1 MYIFFKNKYIK
12 NEIFNIFNYI
22 NEGRIIMAKFENVY
36 LKLISEMNENINNK
50 NIRIIPTG
58 LTTEKDY
65 EIMKSVMRSV
75 I

>member
-1 MYIFFKNKYIK
+1 
-12 NEIFNIFNYI
+12 
-22 NEGRIIMAKFENVY
+22 MAKFKNVY

-50 NIRIIPTG
+50 NLRIIPTG

-65 EIMKSVMRSV
+65 EIMKNVMRSV

>member
-12 NEIFNIFNYI
+12 NLIFNIFNYL
-22 NEGRIIMAKFENVY
+22 NEGIIIMSKFKNVY

-50 NIRIIPTG
+50 NLRIIPTG
-58 LTTEKDY
+58 LTAEKDY
-65 EIMKSVMRSV
+65 EIMKNVMRSV

>member
-12 NEIFNIFNYI
+12 NLIFNIFNYL
-22 NEGRIIMAKFENVY
+22 NEGRIIMAKFKNVY

-50 NIRIIPTG
+50 NLRKIPTG
-58 LTTEKDY
+58 LTAEKDY

>member
-1 MYIFFKNKYIK
+1 
-12 NEIFNIFNYI
+12 
-22 NEGRIIMAKFENVY
+22 MAKFKNVY

-50 NIRIIPTG
+50 NPRIISTG